1 MGTSL
6 QKQTNPKFQKLN
18 VFEGW
23 EVGEDAPWSHSG
35 NPAVVVPPS
44 STHDIRVTVTVDN
57 LPTGKEK
64 MWRVILR
71 FMGPG
76 SEAAGITSTAT
87 CHWPKLIHMAT
98 PSCKGA
104 WKIYSVPRS
113 RGKQDMNTALS
124 QHQIRQ
130 VKKLEKLKI

>member
-1 MGTSL
+1 MYLKGG
-6 QKQTNPKFQKLN
+6 KL
-18 VFEGW
+18 
-23 EVGEDAPWSHSG
+23 GEDAPWSHSG

-76 SEAAGITSTAT
+76 SEVARITSTAT
-87 CHWPKLIHMAT
+87 CLWPKLIHMAT

-113 RGKQDMNTALS
+113 RGKQDMKYSTVSAPDKTS
-124 QHQIRQ
+124 QKTRKAKN
-130 VKKLEKLKI
+130 VV